1 MANMKPLVGAP
12 YIRGEIGKARN
23 TEALFKLVIG
33 TLFIVMP
40 LAFIACQLLQI
51 EAEIAFVGVWLIT
64 TALAIYAEYH
74 IKPQVKVNAFQLFS
88 LLIVLIGVPGVLFLR
103 PGLLGLGQI
112 LAYVFI
118 LAMRLVVVF
127 IIVPRC
133 MTRSKTPAIEH
144 ILRWLIVGAGI
155 ISFATNA
162 YYLMKGVTIFNSGR
176 GAFETWLHPNLCAQ
190 FASILVYTTFMDPKL
205 KMWARVLLV
214 GGGAYTLLLTQS
226 RSALVATILALLLL
240 FLLNLIENPKK
251 YSVRGFVGFIGSLIM
266 IGLFGSAFREV
277 PVVKNI
283 ERRTFG
289 VDDPTAGRLDIFS
302 RILEVWQN
310 SQLFGYGF
318 RSGGADNLYITLLL
332 QTGIVGVFFYL
343 ALFFVIIYKGLEHFR
358 FSQGPN
364 RLLGKFILVASLSMF
379 LRSFAETTSYLQ
391 LTDIMSNAYCIAGA
405 LAFLTPVKKRNLSK
419 MVPTLR
425 PLKTVDTPIE

>member
-1 MANMKPLVGAP
+1 VANMKPLVGAP
-12 YIRGEIGKARN
+12 YIRGEVSAARN

-40 LAFIACQLLQI
+40 LAFIACQLLTI
-51 EAEIAFVGVWLIT
+51 EAELAFVGVWLVT

-74 IKPQVKVNAFQLFS
+74 IKPQIKINAFQLIS

-103 PGLLGLGQI
+103 PGLLGLAQV
-112 LAYVFI
+112 LAYVAI

-133 MTRSKTPAIEH
+133 MTRSKTPPIEH
-144 ILRWLIVGAGI
+144 IIRWLIVGAAI

-162 YYLMKGVTIFNSGR
+162 YYLLKGFTIFNPTR
-176 GAFETWLHPNLCAQ
+176 GAFETWLHPNLCSQ
-190 FASILVYTTFMDPKL
+190 FASILVYSTFMDPKL
-205 KMWARVLLV
+205 KMWLRVFLI
-214 GGGAYTLLLTQS
+214 GCGTYTLLLTQG
-226 RSALVATILALLLL
+226 RSAIVATILALMLL
-240 FLLNLIENPKK
+240 FALNLIENPKK
-251 YSVRGFVGFIGSLIM
+251 YAVRGFVGGTALFTMLA
-266 IGLFGSAFREV
+266 LFGSILREV

-302 RILEVWQN
+302 RILEVWQD

-318 RSGGADNLYITLLL
+318 RSGGADNLYVTLLL
-332 QTGIVGVFFYL
+332 QTGIVGVLFYI
-343 ALFFVIIYKGLEHFR
+343 ALFLVIIYKGLEHFR
-358 FSQGPN
+358 FSEGAN
-364 RLLGKFILVASLSMF
+364 RLLGKFILVASFSMF

-405 LAFLTPVKKRNLSK
+405 LAFLTPVRKRRIDPLLA
-419 MVPTLR
+419 MR
-425 PLKTVDTPIE
+425 PARVARVEAE